1 MLLLA
6 SRAPGS
12 EDYSTTTASYTLE
25 NALKF
30 ARKTIP
36 NFERLIRDKVALD
49 SAVGTAGRPWPCRS
63 WELDGS

>member
-6 SRAPGS
+6 SRAPVS

-36 NFERLIRDKVALD
+36 
-49 SAVGTAGRPWPCRS
+49 SSSG
-63 WELDGS
+63 